1 MALREEFRLQGDF
14 LFRYRSY
21 LPIIIV
27 IAGIYAYV
35 QKESSGG
42 FTGENHRQLYELA
55 CFSICIA
62 GFLIRKFTIGF
73 ADERTSGRN
82 TYEGQVAQS
91 LNTAGIYSLCRHPLY
106 VGNFLIWLGL
116 AAFTQNI
123 WFIAAFIFLF
133 WVYYERIMYAEEE
146 FLISKF
152 GDDYLDYSKS
162 VPAFIP
168 NFANYKK
175 PRNKFDFRKVIKQE
189 KSGILNLFA
198 AIFML
203 RGFGQYFSGEEV
215 IIEKYWFYGLIF
227 AMIWYLVIKFLQK
240 YTDVFAGTR

>member
-1 MALREEFRLQGDF
+1 MALREEFRSQGDF

-21 LPIIIV
+21 LPLIIV

-42 FTGENHRQLYELA
+42 FTGEAHRQLFELA
-55 CFSICIA
+55 CFAICVS
-62 GFLIRKFTIGF
+62 GFLIRTYALGY

-82 TYEGQVAQS
+82 TFEGQIAQS
-91 LNTAGIYSLCRHPLY
+91 INSTGMYSLCRHPLY
-106 VGNFLIWLGL
+106 LGNFLIWLGL
-116 AAFTQNI
+116 AAFTQNL

-152 GDDYLDYSKS
+152 GNIYLDYSRS

-168 NFANYKK
+168 RLSNFIK
-175 PRNKFDFRKVIKQE
+175 PVNKFDFKKVIKQE

-203 RGFGQYFSGEEV
+203 RGFGQYFSGKEV

-227 AMIWYLVIKFLQK
+227 ALIWYLVIKFLQK